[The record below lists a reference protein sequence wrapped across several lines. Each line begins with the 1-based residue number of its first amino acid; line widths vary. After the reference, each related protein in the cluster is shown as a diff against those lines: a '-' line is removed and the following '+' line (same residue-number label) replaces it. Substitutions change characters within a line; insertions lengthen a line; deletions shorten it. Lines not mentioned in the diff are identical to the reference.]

1 METLVLSVHI
11 ALAVCLVIL
20 VLLQQGKGADMG
32 AVMGS
37 GGANSL
43 FGVSGASN
51 LLVKMT
57 TSIAVAFMLT
67 SVLLVRFAAG
77 RAGAALPSSDP
88 LQGSALGGIA
98 AAVST
103 TTVTAEPAGAVAEGQ
118 GTPPTNGAPAGDSA
132 LGDTKQSAA
141 TSPEIPAAAPVV
153 PEKSADKN

>member
-1 METLVLSVHI
+1 METLVLSIHI
-11 ALAVCLVIL
+11 VLAVCLVVL

-57 TSIAVAFMLT
+57 TSVAVAFMFT

-77 RAGAALPSSDP
+77 RSGVGVPTNDP
-88 LQGSALGGIA
+88 LSGSGLSGVA
-98 AAVST
+98 AAVA
-103 TTVTAEPAGAVAEGQ
+103 TATPASPDAATGSPVAQVPPAGASVVA
-118 GTPPTNGAPAGDSA
+118 TAVSTVAP
-132 LGDTKQSAA
+132 
-141 TSPEIPAAAPVV
+141 PAAASPVAQ
-153 PEKSADKN
+153 SATTSQPATPAKK

>member
-1 METLVLSVHI
+1 METLVLSIHI
-11 ALAVCLVIL
+11 VLAVCLVVL

-57 TSIAVAFMLT
+57 TSVAVAFMFT

-77 RAGAALPSSDP
+77 RSGVGVPTNDP
-88 LQGSALGGIA
+88 LSGSGLSGVA
-98 AAVST
+98 AAVA
-103 TTVTAEPAGAVAEGQ
+103 TATPASPDAAATGSPVAQLPPAGATVV
-118 GTPPTNGAPAGDSA
+118 APAAPTVAPPVAASPVA
-132 LGDTKQSAA
+132 QSATSSQSA
-141 TSPEIPAAAPVV
+141 TPA
-153 PEKSADKN
+153 KK

>member
-1 METLVLSVHI
+1 METLVLSIHI
-11 ALAVCLVIL
+11 VLAVCLVVL

-57 TSIAVAFMLT
+57 TSVAVAFMLT

-77 RAGAALPSSDP
+77 RSGVGVPTNDPLSGSGLAGVAAAAATATPSSP
-88 LQGSALGGIA
+88 G
-98 AAVST
+98 
-103 TTVTAEPAGAVAEGQ
+103 AEA
-118 GTPPTNGAPAGDSA
+118 
-132 LGDTKQSAA
+132 
-141 TSPEIPAAAPVV
+141 SPVGAPVV
-153 PEKSADKN
+153 ATAVSPVAPPVAASPVAPSSTTSQPATPASK